1 MECSHNSTTNRAGMK
16 KHIYFTG
23 FMGAGKSRVGRT
35 LAAHWN
41 WPYFDTDKVI
51 EEETGLSVMDI
62 FDQQGEAAFR
72 AMETQ
77 TIRRLSAEAYPSII
91 SLGGGATM
99 TPENLKIIQE
109 TGLVIYIKSSPEYI
123 LQRVSHTNKRPLLK
137 VDREQPF
144 KEALLQKIVT
154 LLKEREPTYAQADIV
169 VERDGLEPE
178 AIVTILEKKLKAK
191 MEF

>member
-1 MECSHNSTTNRAGMK
+1 MNNNVK

-35 LAAHWN
+35 LAAQWN
-41 WPYFDTDKVI
+41 WPYFDTDKVV
-51 EEETGLSVMDI
+51 EQETGLSVMEI
-62 FDQQGEAAFR
+62 FEQQGETAFR
-72 AMETQ
+72 RMETE
-77 TIRRLSAEAYPSII
+77 TIRRLSAETRPSII

-109 TGLVIYIKSSPEYI
+109 TGVVIYIKSSPKHI
-123 LQRVSHTNKRPLLK
+123 LQRVSHTDKRPLLK
-137 VDREQPF
+137 VNREKPF

-154 LLKEREPTYAQADIV
+154 LLKERESTYTQADIV

-178 AIVTILEKKLKAK
+178 VIVSILEKKLKAK
-191 MEF
+191 MEL

>member
-1 MECSHNSTTNRAGMK
+1 MK

-51 EEETGLSVMDI
+51 EQETGFSVMEL
-62 FDQQGEAAFR
+62 FELQGEPAFR
-72 AMETQ
+72 RLETE

-91 SLGGGATM
+91 SLGGGAAM
-99 TPENLKIIQE
+99 SAENRKIIQE
-109 TGLVIYIKSSPEYI
+109 TGIVIYIKSAPEHI
-123 LQRVSHTNKRPLLK
+123 LQRVSHTDKRPLLK
-137 VDREQPF
+137 VDRDKPF
-144 KEALLQKIVT
+144 RDALLEKIKI
-154 LLKEREPTYAQADIV
+154 LLKEREPTYEQADIV

-178 AIVTILEKKLKAK
+178 AIVELLEKELKEK
-191 MEF
+191 MEDE